1 MNIFYCIH
9 SPFTGPRLSL
19 QFLQYFN
26 NAKISFEAGF
36 IRNLQNFHVILRRD
50 LGENPIHLPALP
62 FTRSA
67 IPAASKVQ
75 ASQSPLNEVLDEMN
89 SSLDNPELSTLV
101 DVQSKELHDILQMTK
116 TLGTGETLPAV
127 DGQVPILNFSNVP
140 DKSLQHFHSFLT
152 TSSKQ
157 TSVRRDKI
165 LSDLVKFVPHVA
177 VQQPKP
183 ETQARSTC
191 SGCAKKLN
199 FFRKTKHTCYHCKSQ
214 FCKDCPPKQVVLPR
228 LQINKAEPICS
239 TCLQRFTQQDIEDWT
254 KSSLRLIEVG
264 TVKSAKAAMGCL
276 NIALCLG
283 DHSITKPIIR
293 VAQGLFRN
301 GLPELAMPFVATV
314 LQHSEDTRE
323 ILGAYVLSAQIFK
336 SMADETNDDPETQWN
351 FLLAA
356 KDSCNLAFEQVSC
369 LDSGS
374 IEIPSCTTLKRDIND
389 SLHLLREQQERIH
402 ELEVQHLCSQMEDLW
417 QKRECEDLLALVLD
431 EDSAISSSFLPHLE
445 NMTVLALEHFLAPK
459 NSFLDQMLDADRFA
473 LIFFCGLTKILKK
486 RVSDGLADVGE
497 AAYGSHH
504 DEWLREAVADVL
516 VSLLIKDP
524 SLLFPPDSF
533 KEALR
538 GERLLSSTVLGGRF
552 GSLFPQ
558 KHETTPPFNCN
569 WPELTVTGLNIKG
582 HVKFEKAVISQ
593 VDEGEWDA
601 KDAAMSYID
610 YVPACSHPAEV
621 ALCFLNAAM
630 WLLKQLQS
638 SSSKLSLSEI
648 YATKQLIVRC
658 LYNSLVVAHL
668 RLHPGMRLYVSR
680 LCLGTAMQTMQ
691 LAVTERFGTKQDVEL
706 VTNLLELMTYNCRF
720 CPVWHFP
727 SVPLSGAVFINIKTG
742 QFHNDFLLGLQD
754 VSRDKWPMTPPEL
767 LYQLYENDLRHTC
780 PLEDP
785 DGARARA
792 MEEMLRERGWTWND
806 VANRMKSPLSPR
818 DSDGWLIQQPYLGM
832 HMEFAQ
838 LKGFSFNLD
847 SDHPSIEVI
856 AIPANSS
863 KGKVGLFSMEDI
875 QTVLQLDATELY
887 PIFFSLDPPNDNQR
901 FHPFQQFRYKT
912 EKLQKTPLLRTLFET
927 DYLLKSFSVGTEV
940 SAKPPF
946 NQRPCKEGLT
956 KNLPPHLQEAVKPVA
971 ERGNTVSNSNINRFW
986 IQTEQLVYDENQDG
1000 SKLEFRLSDLKMK
1013 ICSHP
1018 LLPGPDGKL
1027 QDTDNET
1034 DPDSPEAKF
1043 ADDLTSHYDELGLHF
1058 PMFARLHELAKL
1070 QLLGI
1075 ILSGL
1080 MDDMKNKA
1088 NGIGVK
1094 VPRRLLTEIQQKA
1107 RKQHQSQISEILSE
1121 LSQDIGTW
1129 PAADD
1134 WREVYSLTQSAIK
1147 DFLPDDVRI
1156 QASDYVEPYAL
1167 NALRARDNKVLS
1179 QVVDGLMQLCEH
1191 RIATSI
1197 LQPLVHR
1204 WLSTRSSTAT
1214 TELRNLICSAL
1225 PLPTHEDAK
1234 KQVVESHR
1242 QKFQAVQRKVNSV
1255 TASSPQPDKNPCKWV
1270 PAALLKE
1277 GNTDCVTMCYG
1288 GVLIA
1293 PDLKRGSVPKLPSCA
1308 HRVCVLAVPVHEV
1321 PVRQSSASVQNW
1333 SHKSLFGDLFLPAEG
1348 ALSSGG
1354 GGVGI
1359 SPLTTQPLF
1368 QPLSPFADYPSD
1380 SGGGGVG
1387 ISPLTTQPLF
1397 QPLSP
1402 LADYPSDSGGG
1413 GVGISRP
1420 NILPPIHSPSAH
1432 SVPAGETYSSGGG
1445 GVGISPLTT
1454 LPLFQPFSPFADY
1467 PSDSGGGG
1475 VGISTST
1482 VPPPFHAPSARSV
1495 PAGGT
1500 YSSGGGV
1507 GISLSSKLT
1516 TQHPDAKASSAHK
1529 PHLNIFHNVYQSCSC
1544 GGHGGAPLG
1553 STTSSSGRCD
1563 GGGSGG
1569 GGGGRSGFGGGGGGG
1584 GKSGGGKGGR
1594 RIVIAAAAALVVK
1607 TTQHHDSNPDQ
1618 RIQEQRKQAHQHPPY
1633 WYDPRATISS
1643 PNGKTIQLPPSSEW
1657 DSKTPCVVYGLY
1669 SAKTEQLVYVGKT
1682 VQPLSTRIQAHIRH
1696 IRKGEANTKLVK
1708 FFNSGDHSVDDLR
1721 AVVLEKVPHENLVWR
1736 EMYYVKEY
1744 DTKNSGANM
1753 RYPVN
1758 MNRYEAAAPEQR

>member
-1 MNIFYCIH
+1 MIRIMF
-9 SPFTGPRLSL
+9 STFTCAGPRLSL

-36 IRNLQNFHVILRRD
+36 IRNLQNFHVVLRRD
-50 LGENPIHLPALP
+50 LGDNPKQLPALP
-62 FTRSA
+62 FTGHSLTRSA
-67 IPAASKVQ
+67 TPAASKIQ

-116 TLGTGETLPAV
+116 TLGTRETLPEV

-140 DKSLQHFHSFLT
+140 DTSLQHFHSFFT
-152 TSSKQ
+152 TSSEQ
-157 TSVRRDKI
+157 TSLRRDKI
-165 LSDLVKFVPHVA
+165 LSDLVNYVPYVA
-177 VQQPKP
+177 VQQPSP
-183 ETQARSTC
+183 EIQAQSTC

-199 FFRKTKHTCYHCKSQ
+199 FFRKAKHTCYHCKSQ

-336 SMADETNDDPETQWN
+336 SMADETNDDPEIQWN

-356 KDSCNLAFEQVSC
+356 KHSCNLAFELASC

-374 IEIPSCTTLKRDIND
+374 IEIPSCTMLKRDTND

-459 NSFLDQMLDADRFA
+459 NGFLDRMLDADRCA
-473 LIFFCGLTKILKK
+473 LIFFRGLTKILKK
-486 RVSDGLADVGE
+486 RVSDGLADIEE

-538 GERLLSSTVLGGRF
+538 GECLLSSTVLGGRF

-558 KHETTPPFNCN
+558 KHETTPPFNRN

-593 VDEGEWDA
+593 VDKGEWDA

-668 RLHPGMRLYVSR
+668 RLHPGMQLYVSR
-680 LCLGTAMQTMQ
+680 LCLGIAMQTMQ

-727 SVPLSGAVFINIKTG
+727 SVPLSEAVLISIKSG
-742 QFHNDFLLGLQD
+742 QFHKDFLLGLQD

-767 LYQLYENDLRHTC
+767 LYQLYENDLRYTC

-832 HMEFAQ
+832 HMEFAE
-838 LKGFSFNLD
+838 LKGFAFNLD
-847 SDHPSIEVI
+847 SDHPSIEII

-863 KGKVGLFSMEDI
+863 KGKVGLFSMEDV
-875 QTVLQLDATELY
+875 QTVLQLDATEVY
-887 PIFFSLDPPNDNQR
+887 PIFFSLDPPNENQR

-912 EKLQKTPLLRTLFET
+912 EKLQKTPLLHTMFET
-927 DYLLKSFSVGTEV
+927 DYLLKSFSVGAEV

-971 ERGNTVSNSNINRFW
+971 ERGNTLSNINRFW
-986 IQTEQLVYDENQDG
+986 IQAEQLVYDDNQDG

-1027 QDTDNET
+1027 QDTENET

-1043 ADDLTSHYDELGLHF
+1043 ADDLTVHYDELGLHF
-1058 PMFARLHELAKL
+1058 PMFARLRELAKL

-1075 ILSGL
+1075 ILRGL

-1088 NGIGVK
+1088 NGIGVE
-1094 VPRRLLTEIQQKA
+1094 VPRRLLTEIQQNA
-1107 RKQHQSQISEILSE
+1107 RQHHQTQISEILSK
-1121 LSQDIGTW
+1121 LGRDIGTW

-1134 WREVYSLTQSAIK
+1134 WSEVSSLTRTLMNE
-1147 DFLPDDVRI
+1147 LPYHVRS
-1156 QASDYVEPYAL
+1156 QASYSNVEPYAL
-1167 NALRARDNKVLS
+1167 KALRTKDDNVLS

-1191 RIATSI
+1191 RISRSKLRT
-1197 LQPLVHR
+1197 LVFR

-1225 PLPTHEDAK
+1225 PLPTHEDVK
-1234 KQVVESHR
+1234 RQEVEFHR
-1242 QKFQAVQRKVNSV
+1242 QKYHAFQRKVNSI

-1277 GNTDCVTMCYG
+1277 ENTDCVRMCYG

-1293 PDLKRGSVPKLPSCA
+1293 PDIKHGSVPKLPFLA
-1308 HRVCVLAVPVHEV
+1308 RAVPVRH
-1321 PVRQSSASVQNW
+1321 SGASFQNR
-1333 SHKSLFGDLFLPAEG
+1333 SDKSY
-1348 ALSSGG
+1348 
-1354 GGVGI
+1354 
-1359 SPLTTQPLF
+1359 F
-1368 QPLSPFADYPSD
+1368 Q
-1380 SGGGGVG
+1380 
-1387 ISPLTTQPLF
+1387 
-1397 QPLSP
+1397 
-1402 LADYPSDSGGG
+1402 
-1413 GVGISRP
+1413 
-1420 NILPPIHSPSAH
+1420 
-1432 SVPAGETYSSGGG
+1432 
-1445 GVGISPLTT
+1445 
-1454 LPLFQPFSPFADY
+1454 
-1467 PSDSGGGG
+1467 
-1475 VGISTST
+1475 
-1482 VPPPFHAPSARSV
+1482 APSARSV

-1500 YSSGGGV
+1500 YSSGEGV
-1507 GISLSSKLT
+1507 GISLGSKLM
-1516 TQHPDAKASSAHK
+1516 TQHPAKASSAHK
-1529 PHLNIFHNVYQSCSC
+1529 PHLNIFHNVYQSHSG
-1544 GGHGGAPLG
+1544 GGHGDAALG
-1553 STTSSSGRCD
+1553 SATSSSSR
-1563 GGGSGG
+1563 GGSGG
-1569 GGGGRSGFGGGGGGG
+1569 GGRGGRGGGGGSGD
-1584 GKSGGGKGGR
+1584 GKGGGKGGR
-1594 RIVIAAAAALVVK
+1594 RIAIAAAAALVAK
-1607 TTQHHDSNPDQ
+1607 MIQHDRNPDQ
-1618 RIQEQRKQAHQHPPY
+1618 RIQEQRKQAHQRPPF
-1633 WYDPRATISS
+1633 WYEPKSTIVFS
-1643 PNGKTIQLPPSSEW
+1643 PKGEIIKLPPSSEW
-1657 DSKTPCVVYGLY
+1657 DSKTPRVVYGLC
-1669 SAKTEQLVYVGKT
+1669 SAKTRELVYVGKT
-1682 VQPLSTRIQAHIRH
+1682 VQPLSRRIQKHIRN

-1721 AVVLEKVPHENLVWR
+1721 AVVLEKVPQEKNLVRR
-1736 EMYYVKEY
+1736 EMYYVMKY
-1744 DTKNSGANM
+1744 DMKNSGTNM
-1753 RYPVN
+1753 RYPMN
-1758 MNRYEAAAPEQR
+1758 MNRYEAADPEQK